1 MAGWRYYGCVL
12 STFAKLSVKKYR
24 EKLTMHHELLFE
36 IGTEEI
42 PAGYIMPALSQL
54 EKILADRLAALAL
67 PYSSLRTAATP
78 RRLAVSIS
86 GLAERQPDREE
97 EILGPPKKA
106 AFDQNGQP
114 TQAAIGFAKTRG
126 VQVEALQVVATPK
139 GEYLMVRV
147 EQIGR
152 QTSELLGELL
162 PEVIASLNFPKSMRW
177 GAGRA
182 SFARPI
188 QWLLAVYSGKPVSF
202 SLDTITSADTT
213 FGHRFMA
220 RGPFPATCFSDYVE
234 ILRTAQV
241 LVEPEERRTAV
252 LAEISKAARQVGGTI
267 LPDDELVDTVCNLVE
282 KPFALCGT
290 FEERFLALPREV
302 LITSMREH
310 QKYFAVV
317 DSAGKL
323 MPHFIAVN
331 NTATRDAKLAADGH
345 QRVIRA
351 RLEDAFF
358 FFKEDQRRALKDRV
372 EDLSGVI
379 FQNKLGTM
387 LDKTRRI
394 STLAGLLARKLAP
407 EHLAQ
412 VERGALLAKTDLLTD
427 MVGEF
432 PTLQG
437 AIGQDY
443 ALLSGETPEVATAI
457 REHYLPVRAG
467 GPLPASIPGAL
478 VGMADRLDSIT
489 GCFGIGQIPTGTT
502 DPFGLRRLSLGL
514 LHIINAMGF
523 SLSLT
528 EFVNEALSLY
538 EDRLTVPRA
547 EARRNVLEFIKGRFA
562 NDLVSQ
568 GIPAEAVEAVTSVS
582 FDDPL
587 DCKRRINALLAISS
601 QESFTILAGSFKRV
615 INIIKDNGE
624 TEVHAK
630 LLNEV
635 AEQKLHAAYLAVR
648 EEAAPLLAAGDYEK
662 ALTVILRMKEPV
674 DTFFEEVMVMVEDE
688 KVRVNRLNL
697 LTAIA
702 HLFLQ
707 IGDFSKMYTIKQ

>member
-1 MAGWRYYGCVL
+1 MQ
-12 STFAKLSVKKYR
+12 
-24 EKLTMHHELLFE
+24 HELLFE

-42 PAGYIMPALSQL
+42 PAGYIVPALGQL
-54 EKILADRLAALAL
+54 EKILGERLTALAL

-86 GLAERQPDREE
+86 GLAERQPDRQE

-114 TQAAIGFAKTRG
+114 TPAAIGFAKKNG
-126 VQVEALQVVATPK
+126 AEVESLQILATPK

-152 QTSELLGELL
+152 PTSELLAELL
-162 PEVIASLNFPKSMRW
+162 PEVVTSLNFPKSMRW
-177 GAGRA
+177 GAGRT

-188 QWLLAVYSGKPVSF
+188 QWLLAVYGGKTVPF
-202 SLDTITSADTT
+202 TLDTITSSNTT
-213 FGHRFMA
+213 SGHRFMA

-234 ILRTAQV
+234 TLRTAQV
-241 LVEPEERRTAV
+241 MVDPTERRAAV
-252 LAEISKAARQVGGTI
+252 LAEITKAAQQAGGTI
-267 LPDDELVDTVCNLVE
+267 LPDEELVDTVCNLVE
-282 KPFALCGT
+282 KPFAICGT

-317 DSAGKL
+317 DATGKL

-331 NTATRDAKLAADGH
+331 NTDTRDAKLAADGH

-358 FFKEDQRRALKDRV
+358 FFKEDQRKTLADRV
-372 EDLSGVI
+372 EDLTGVI
-379 FQNKLGTM
+379 FQHKLGTM
-387 LDKTRRI
+387 LDKTKRVT
-394 STLAGLLARKLAP
+394 TLAGLLAKKLAP
-407 EHLAQ
+407 QHLAHA
-412 VERGALLAKTDLLTD
+412 ERAALLAKTDLLTD

-437 AIGQDY
+437 AIGRDY
-443 ALLSGETPEVATAI
+443 ALLGGETEAVATAI

-514 LHIINAMGF
+514 LNIINAMGF
-523 SLSLT
+523 SLSLA
-528 EFVNEALSLY
+528 EFVDQALSLY
-538 EDRLTVPRA
+538 GDKLTIPQSD
-547 EARRNVLEFIKGRFA
+547 ARRNVLEFIKGRFS
-562 NDLVSQ
+562 NDLTGQ

-582 FDDPL
+582 FDDPV
-587 DCKRRINALLAISS
+587 DCKHRINALMAISG
-601 QESFTILAGSFKRV
+601 QEAFTVLAGSFKRV
-615 INIIKDNGE
+615 INIIKENNDITVQ
-624 TEVHAK
+624 TE
-630 LLNEV
+630 LLTEG

-648 EEAAPLLAAGDYEK
+648 AEATPLLAASDYEG
-662 ALTVILRMKEPV
+662 ALGVILKMKEPV
-674 DTFFEEVMVMVEDE
+674 DTFFEEVMVMAEDE
-688 KVRVNRLNL
+688 KVRANRLNL

-702 HLFLQ
+702 RLFLR
-707 IGDFSKMYTIKQ
+707 IGDFSKMNAINPV

>member
-1 MAGWRYYGCVL
+1 
-12 STFAKLSVKKYR
+12 
-24 EKLTMHHELLFE
+24 MHHELLFE

-42 PAGYIMPALSQL
+42 PAGYIMPALAQL
-54 EKILADRLAALAL
+54 ERIIDDRLNALAL
-67 PYSSLRTAATP
+67 PYSGLRTAATP
-78 RRLAVSIS
+78 RRLAVSVT
-86 GLAERQPDREE
+86 GLAERQPDRKE

-114 TQAAIGFAKTRG
+114 TQAAIGFAKKNG
-126 VQVEALQVVATPK
+126 IEVEALQIMATPK

-152 QTSELLGELL
+152 PTEELLAELL
-162 PEVIASLNFPKSMRW
+162 PEVVTSLNFPKSMRW
-177 GAGRA
+177 GAGRT

-188 QWLLAVYSGKPVSF
+188 QWLLAVYGGKTVTF
-202 SLDTITSADTT
+202 SLDTITSSNTT
-213 FGHRFMA
+213 RGHRFMA
-220 RGPFPATCFSDYVE
+220 KAPVPASCFSDYVE
-234 ILRTAQV
+234 TLRTAQV
-241 LVEPEERRTAV
+241 MVEPTERRAAV
-252 LAEISKAARQVGGTI
+252 LAEITKAAQQVGGTI
-267 LPDDELVDTVCNLVE
+267 LPDDELVDTVCNLLE

-290 FEERFLALPREV
+290 FEQRFLALPREV

-331 NTATRDAKLAADGH
+331 NTGTKDAKLAADGH

-358 FFKEDQRRALKDRV
+358 FFKEDQHRTLEARV

-379 FQNKLGTM
+379 FQHKLGTM

-394 STLAGLLARKLAP
+394 TALAGLLAKKLAP
-407 EHLAQ
+407 EHLAHT
-412 VERGALLAKTDLLTD
+412 ERAARLAKTDLLTD

-437 AIGQDY
+437 SIGKDY
-443 ALLSGETPEVATAI
+443 ALLNGEMPEVATAI

-467 GPLPASIPGAL
+467 GTLPVSIPGAL
-478 VGMADRLDSIT
+478 VGIADRLDSIA
-489 GCFGIGQIPTGTT
+489 GCFGIGQTPTGTA

-514 LHIINAMGF
+514 LHIINTMGF

-528 EFVNEALSLY
+528 EFVDEALSLY
-538 EDRLTVPRA
+538 GDKLTVPQA
-547 EARRNVLEFIKGRFA
+547 EARRNVLEFIKGRFS
-562 NDLVSQ
+562 NDLTGQ
-568 GIPAEAVEAVTSVS
+568 GIPAETVEAVTSVS

-587 DCKRRINALLAISS
+587 DCKRRINALMAISG
-601 QESFTILAGSFKRV
+601 QEAFTVLAGAFKRV
-615 INIIKDNGE
+615 INIIKENSE
-624 TEVHAK
+624 TSVQAG
-630 LLNEV
+630 LLSES

-648 EEAAPLLAAGDYEK
+648 AEATPLLEASDYEK
-662 ALTVILRMKEPV
+662 ALAVILKMKAPV
-674 DTFFEEVMVMVEDE
+674 DTFFEEVMVMAEDE
-688 KVRVNRLNL
+688 RVRANRLNL

-702 HLFLQ
+702 QLFLQ
-707 IGDFSKMYTIKQ
+707 IGDFSKMNAINPV